1 MSVNMP
7 VPTMAM
13 GFSQPNIKSRRNRMK
28 IAFSKS
34 LPTKVQAATL
44 AMLKTLCPWRRCDVI
59 WGFSNFERDPSIYW
73 YTWKLYTNRFLV
85 QLETYYIYNFY
96 LYSYDWWTWTSSYI
110 SCADCHNMSL
120 MFTNMVRFWSCMLDM
135 AKVPSHC
142 PLLSAQK
149 TSEMIMLVLRC
160 LHKFQLSQFVVFN
173 TTHDSYSKKERIF
186 FSNNLCIWLNDNV
199 F

>member
-1 MSVNMP
+1 MP

-13 GFSQPNIKSRRNRMK
+13 GFSQPNIKSRRNRMN

-73 YTWKLYTNRFLV
+73 YTWKLYTKRFLV

-96 LYSYDWWTWTSSYI
+96 LYSYMIDENKHLPIYLVRIVIICHWCSPTWWDFEVVCWTWQKYRATAPSYRHKKHPRSS
-110 SCADCHNMSL
+110 CW
-120 MFTNMVRFWSCMLDM
+120 F
-135 AKVPSHC
+135 
-142 PLLSAQK
+142 
-149 TSEMIMLVLRC
+149 
-160 LHKFQLSQFVVFN
+160 
-173 TTHDSYSKKERIF
+173 
-186 FSNNLCIWLNDNV
+186 
-199 F
+199 